1 MEPLTPLERA
11 RMRSK
16 CCNRKT
22 CPTCEDREEIDGVS
36 YCRKSGK
43 LLHPYL
49 LDARYTARCPHEIEE
64 ERISERRKEE
74 SRPVSDRQL

>member
-1 MEPLTPLERA
+1 MEPLTPLEKA

-16 CCNRKT
+16 GYNGKT
-22 CPTCEDREEIDGVS
+22 CPTCEDREEINGVS

-49 LDARYTARCPHEIEE
+49 LDARYPARCPHEIME
-64 ERISERRKEE
+64 ERNRCQSPTE
-74 SRPVSDRQL
+74 